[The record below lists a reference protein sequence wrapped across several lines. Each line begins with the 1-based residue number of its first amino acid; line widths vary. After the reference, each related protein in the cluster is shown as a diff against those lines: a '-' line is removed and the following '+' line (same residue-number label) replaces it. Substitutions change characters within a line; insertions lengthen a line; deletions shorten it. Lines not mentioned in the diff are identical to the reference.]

1 MEQWPVPSEN
11 LPTDQ
16 VERLPIQREDVV
28 EMLKKYGREDNAAQE
43 LLDKWSDDMITDREK
58 ENGADAK
65 GYFYD
70 TSIDLAIEIAL
81 IYRDAGFVQEAIEDL
96 EINKE
101 IAYQTYNDDAL
112 LKIEQLLDE
121 INKV

>member
-1 MEQWPVPSEN
+1 MEQCPGSLEN
-11 LPTDQ
+11 PPTDR

-58 ENGADAK
+58 QNGVDAK
-65 GYFYD
+65 EYFYD
-70 TSIDLAIEIAL
+70 TSMDLAIEIAL
-81 IYRDAGFVQEAIEDL
+81 IYRDAGFVQEAIQDL

-101 IAYQTYNDDAL
+101 IAYQTYNEDAL
-112 LKIEQLLDE
+112 LKIERLLDE